1 MNKKISLGAAIAYM
15 AIVAAVAVS
24 LTIIWS
30 MNKFDAKVNSLSQRE
45 AMYDKVSEVDR
56 MVREYYYGTLNEEA
70 IRDNTVAGYLEGLGD
85 PYARYLTAKEYET
98 YNSTEG
104 GKYVG
109 IGVVTELDSDGYIK
123 IKEVYPESPAEVAG
137 LKAGDI
143 IVSVDDETAT
153 ADNYQEL
160 VSTFQGEAGTKITLV
175 RRQDNEEN
183 QVEITRRTV
192 DVPTVSG
199 TLLEG
204 GKGYIRFSAITSAT
218 PSQFDKNVN
227 KLISEGAT
235 SLILDI
241 RGISC
246 DNVGYITDMLDIL
259 LPKGVIAYA
268 EYQDGRIEALA
279 NSDEKEIQLPMMV
292 LTDGDTMGTA
302 ELFAQALR
310 DTGKARTVGTATF
323 GKGTRQEDK
332 KLQDGSAI
340 VITVARYSGPGGVS
354 YDGTGVAADYEVRW
368 GASAEERAAAMGNP
382 NADAA
387 LKKAVELLNTA
398 VKTEMNTA
406 SSAQSGSSN

>member
-24 LTIIWS
+24 LTIIWA
-30 MNKFDAKVNSLSQRE
+30 MNKFDARVNSLSQRE

-56 MVREYYYGTLNEEA
+56 MVREYYYGTMDEEA
-70 IRDNTVAGYLEGLGD
+70 LRDKTAAGYLAGLGD
-85 PYARYLTAKEYET
+85 PYAKYLTAKEYET
-98 YNSTEG
+98 YNSGET

-137 LKAGDI
+137 LRAGDL
-143 IVSVDDETAT
+143 IVSVDGENAT
-153 ADNYQEL
+153 AENYETL
-160 VSTFQGEAGTKITLV
+160 VSAFKGDAGAKITLV
-175 RRQDNEEN
+175 RRQNNEDS

-199 TLLEG
+199 TLLDG
-204 GKGYIRFSAITSAT
+204 GMGYIRFSAITSAT
-218 PSQFDKNVN
+218 PAQFDKNVS
-227 KLISEGAT
+227 KLLSDGAAA
-235 SLILDI
+235 LIFDV

-268 EYQDGRIEALA
+268 EYRDGKIEALA
-279 NSDEKEIQLPMMV
+279 NSDEKDVQLPMMV
-292 LTDGDTMGTA
+292 LVDGDTKGTA

-310 DTGKARTVGTATF
+310 DTNKAKTVGAATF

-332 KLQDGSAI
+332 KLKDGSAI
-340 VITVARYSGPGGVS
+340 LLTVAKYSGPAGS
-354 YDGTGVAADYEVRW
+354 TYDQTGVPADYEVRW
-368 GASAEERAAAMGNP
+368 GASAEERAAAMGIP
-382 NADAA
+382 EADAA
-387 LKKAVELLNTA
+387 LKKAIELLNTA
-398 VKTEMNTA
+398 VKTESNMVA
-406 SSAQSGSSN
+406 SAQANK